1 MSKISAIELIELLPT
16 DVLSD
21 FGQAT
26 RVDYKVHKL
35 KGEHMFVLLLYG
47 LLHEQRTSL
56 RTLEDTFNSSK
67 FKFFFGIER
76 HLTTRY
82 NSLSDR
88 LASMQVEYFAQIY
101 EFTYKLFTR
110 YYSAQEAL
118 RYHIRRVDTTM
129 ICEQAR
135 KLEEGMSVGRKK
147 NGKKQVKIAV
157 SLTDMFPSSL
167 ELFTSQVAL
176 SDDIALP
183 VEIFKQVDT
192 AQDNIVVFDRGVAA
206 HSCYAQMQASQIWFV
221 TRLKEKVRY
230 QHISNLQAVT
240 GVVIGNLTLLS
251 DEQINFP
258 RHPQLYFR
266 LIRAQNEK
274 GKTLSFL
281 TNRFDLSV
289 DEIIRC
295 YHKRWDIEV
304 FFRFLKQ
311 DLNLSHLISM
321 NTNGITIILYM
332 TMIASILLL
341 VYKKCNQWGYKT
353 AKRRFTIEL
362 DQYIIALIVE
372 ACGGD
377 SSKWINLPFF
387 NPSSEHT

>member
-1 MSKISAIELIELLPT
+1 
-16 DVLSD
+16 
-21 FGQAT
+21 
-26 RVDYKVHKL
+26 
-35 KGEHMFVLLLYG
+35 
-47 LLHEQRTSL
+47 
-56 RTLEDTFNSSK
+56 
-67 FKFFFGIER
+67 
-76 HLTTRY
+76 
-82 NSLSDR
+82 
-88 LASMQVEYFAQIY
+88 MQVEYFAQIY
-101 EFTYKLFTR
+101 ELTYQLFSLH
-110 YYSAQEAL
+110 YSPPQAL

-129 ICEQAR
+129 VCEQAR

-157 SLTDMFPSSL
+157 SLTEMFPSSL
-167 ELFTSQVAL
+167 DLFTAQAAL

-192 AQDNIVVFDRGVAA
+192 AQDNIVVFDRGLAA
-206 HSCYAQMQASQIWFV
+206 HSCYAQMQTSQIWFV
-221 TRLKEKVRY
+221 TRLKENVRY
-230 QHISNLQAVT
+230 QHISHLQQVT
-240 GVVIGNLTLLS
+240 GIQIGNLTLLS
-251 DEQINFP
+251 DEQISFP

-266 LIRAQNEK
+266 LIRAHNEK

-289 DEIIRC
+289 EEVIRY

-311 DLNLSHLISM
+311 ELNLSHLISM
-321 NTNGITIILYM
+321 NANGITIILYI
-332 TMIASILLL
+332 TMIAAMLLL
-341 VYKKCNQWGYKT
+341 VYKKRNQWGYKT
-353 AKRRFTIEL
+353 AKRRFIIEL

-377 SSKWINLPFF
+377 SSKWINLPYF